1 MNLLPEI
8 PDMLPNALS
17 KKYPA
22 ACIQMQILHP
32 SQAGVQLENPAD
44 HTICHNRM

>member
-8 PDMLPNALS
+8 PDMLPDALS

-22 ACIQMQILHP
+22 AYIQMQILHP
-32 SQAGVQLENPAD
+32 SQAGIQPANPVD
-44 HTICHNRM
+44 HTT